1 MNKWKWTSKDKN
13 RRMVKWW
20 RKGLKGKSWKK
31 ENKRWTSE
39 SEKVEVNVKKCKQ
52 VEMEVKIGE
61 WSSGGGKKLKSKSK
75 Q

>member
-1 MNKWKWTSKDKN
+1 M
-13 RRMVKWW
+13 
-20 RKGLKGKSWKK
+20 KGKSWKK

-52 VEMEVKIGE
+52 VEMKVKIGE